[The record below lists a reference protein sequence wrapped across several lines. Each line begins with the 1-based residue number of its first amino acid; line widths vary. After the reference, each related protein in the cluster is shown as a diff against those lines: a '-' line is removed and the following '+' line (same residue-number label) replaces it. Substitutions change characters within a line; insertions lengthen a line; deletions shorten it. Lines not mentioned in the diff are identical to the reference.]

1 MWPVG
6 HTSVAY
12 LLYAGITRQ
21 RFDTGP
27 GSVAAVL
34 VGVGSLLPDIVDK
47 LLAWH
52 LGVLP
57 TGRSLFHSS
66 LVLVPFVLA
75 VAVLA
80 RRRGS
85 GEYAVAFGV
94 GALPHPLFDAAPALW
109 SPETATF
116 LLWPLLPVTPYEGAP
131 PTVVELLRS
140 SLGDPYFLLEFLLL
154 GLAVAVWRADGYPGL
169 EFLFGRATDSSRG

>member
-6 HTSVAY
+6 HASVAY
-12 LLYAGITRQ
+12 LLYAGISRQ

-27 GSVAAVL
+27 GSVAAIL
-34 VGVGSLLPDIVDK
+34 VGVGSLLPDLVDK

-94 GALPHPLFDAAPALW
+94 GALSHPLFDAVPALW
-109 SPETATF
+109 GPETATF
-116 LLWPLLPVTPYEGAP
+116 LLWPFLPVTPYEGAP

-140 SLGDPYFLLEFLLL
+140 SLGDPYVLFEFLLL

-169 EFLFGRATDSSRG
+169 DVLSRPVMDSAG